1 MTDNRPFAPKTS
13 AIIMLALLT
22 FIACEQN
29 EFNAPSAPDVAPLIE
44 ALSVPNGRLTPET
57 AAALAVD
64 VLALVDDLEYVV
76 SLIAAVDLVIDE
88 LATGLD
94 DVEVEKSANG
104 LAVRRQPLTASA
116 GAWLEANYVCG
127 PGDDIDARRH
137 GSIVLNGQLTASGL
151 PPIIWGSFL
160 DCALHSDDTVK
171 IFGGDVLVSFDE
183 AGDTLLDY
191 RGTII
196 DADVTKELSVRT
208 RYAENRIE
216 LLRRVREQDFV
227 VGITAEAPLVI
238 SITDCVGRWICDVDA
253 RSCALESANGDC
265 TPDEQAVQWN

>member
-1 MTDNRPFAPKTS
+1 MR
-13 AIIMLALLT
+13 
-22 FIACEQN
+22 QN
-29 EFNAPSAPDVAPLIE
+29 EINAPSAPDVAPLIE

-94 DVEVEKSANG
+94 DVEVEKSANCCETST
-104 LAVRRQPLTASA
+104 LTASA

-171 IFGGDVLVSFDE
+171 FLEDVLVSFDE

-216 LLRRVREQDFV
+216 LLRRVREQTLWSV
-227 VGITAEAPLVI
+227 
-238 SITDCVGRWICDVDA
+238 SQRKHRCDLDH
-253 RSCALESANGDC
+253 RLCGALDLRC
-265 TPDEQAVQWN
+265 